1 MKKIF
6 LLFFVMIIFSSCDE
20 LDKIFNPSS
29 DYLLDK
35 TVKPSSEEQIFE
47 YENDIKII
55 FPNNS
60 IADNI
65 ELKVKKESSVP
76 PINIQNLKPGKNFY
90 RIKFS
95 GDANFL
101 KPIQI
106 IINYDKSSIP
116 SGKTAKES
124 IFAYIYSLGSWKL
137 AKYQLDESK
146 EKIIIEIS
154 SINGK
159 SNKDLPILLEN
170 GDIIIGDFSSTDT
183 GQDDNLLKILPR
195 CLISVYSDQFPKGKV
210 VFQNLILQNDN
221 TFTYNPFV
229 FSGNNFSLAYNSHP
243 DRDPANSNP
252 ETSFWFQY
260 YKYSITGNTIN
271 ESHSTL
277 KTFEISE
284 YRDYHS
290 SQIDWYD
297 FQVKMKLS
305 NVNATYVSKNN
316 DTLIYYMDKND
327 VNRCLDNLY
336 FNYDYK
342 WEGKVYKQN
351 KSDIN
356 VIIMRFTK

>member
-1 MKKIF
+1 MKKVF
-6 LLFFVMIIFSSCDE
+6 LLFLAMIIISSCDE

-35 TVKPSSEEQIFE
+35 TIKPSSEEQIFE
-47 YENDIKII
+47 SGNDFKII

-60 IADNI
+60 VANNL

-76 PINIQNLKPGKNFY
+76 PINIHNLKPGKNFY
-90 RIKFS
+90 RIKFN
-95 GDANFL
+95 GDVNFL

-116 SGKTAKES
+116 KGKTAKES
-124 IFAYIYSLGSWKL
+124 IFAYIYSLGSWNL

-154 SINGK
+154 GIIGK
-159 SNKDLPILLEN
+159 YNKDLPILLEN
-170 GDIIIGDFSSTDT
+170 GDIILGDFSTTDT
-183 GQDDNLLKILPR
+183 GQNDNLLKLLPR
-195 CLISVYSDQFPKGKV
+195 CQITVYSDQFSYGSV
-210 VFQNLILQNDN
+210 VFQNLKVQDN
-221 TFTYNPFV
+221 MTFTYNPFV
-229 FSGNNFSLAYNSHP
+229 FSGNNFSLAYNSRP
-243 DRDPANSNP
+243 DIDPASVNP

-260 YKYSITGNTIN
+260 YKYSVTGNTLN
-271 ESHSTL
+271 ETHSTL
-277 KTFEISE
+277 KNFEISE
-284 YRDYHS
+284 YRDYYS
-290 SQIDWYD
+290 SQIGWHD
-297 FQVKMKLS
+297 FNSKIKLS

-327 VNRCLDNLY
+327 VNRCLNNLY
-336 FNYDYK
+336 FNFDDK
-342 WEGKVYKQN
+342 WEGKVYNLN